1 MKEDTSVALDP
12 LAVVCGDPHSKEAN
26 VVLKVK
32 TRAILTQFQ
41 QLTAA
46 TAMDPGEFALKLLSI
61 FYSDEELSE
70 SNCTFVEG
78 RKLND
83 RNVLMGIKCK
93 LCKAPI
99 R

>member
-12 LAVVCGDPHSKEAN
+12 LAVVCGGPHSKEAN

-46 TAMDPGEFALKLLSI
+46 TAVDPGEF
-61 FYSDEELSE
+61 
-70 SNCTFVEG
+70 CPQTT
-78 RKLND
+78 LNI
-83 RNVLMGIKCK
+83 LQ
-93 LCKAPI
+93 
-99 R
+99 